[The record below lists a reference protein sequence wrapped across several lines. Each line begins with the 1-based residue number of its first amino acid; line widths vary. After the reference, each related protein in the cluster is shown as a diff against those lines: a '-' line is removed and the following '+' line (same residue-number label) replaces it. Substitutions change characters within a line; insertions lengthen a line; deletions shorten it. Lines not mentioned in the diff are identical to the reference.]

1 MSVREWKI
9 GDRVVHATKPEWGI
23 GEVRSAESTVQD
35 GVKCQRLTL
44 RFERAG
50 VKTLS
55 TAFAELRSPDEMGH
69 TPATM
74 AAEGP
79 TSDPL
84 LGDESPEERIVRLP
98 DAATD
103 PFTTPRNRLKATLAL
118 YRFSRDGG
126 SLLDWAASQTGMRDP
141 LTRFSRHDL
150 ERLFERFRIGLDS
163 HLRRVVGEV
172 RKADPRA
179 LTELLASA
187 PEAGQQALRRLDGPR

>member
-23 GEVRSAESTVQD
+23 GEVRSAESTVHE

-79 TSDPL
+79 TNDPL
-84 LGDESPEERIVRLP
+84 MGDESPEERIVRLP
-98 DAATD
+98 DPAID

-150 ERLFERFRIGLDS
+150 ERLFERFRVGLDS

-179 LTELLASA
+179 LTELLSSA

>member
-1 MSVREWKI
+1 MSSREWKM

-23 GEVRSAESTVQD
+23 GEVRSAESTVQG

-69 TPATM
+69 TAATM

-84 LGDESPEERIVRLP
+84 LGDDSPEERILRLP
-98 DAATD
+98 DSATD
-103 PFTTPRNRLKATLAL
+103 PFTSPRNRLKATLAL
-118 YRFSRDGG
+118 YRFSREGG

-150 ERLFERFRIGLDS
+150 ERLFERFRIALDS

-172 RKADPRA
+172 RKADPAA
-179 LTELLASA
+179 LSEVLGAA
-187 PEAGQQALRRLDGPR
+187 PPAGQQALRRLDGVR